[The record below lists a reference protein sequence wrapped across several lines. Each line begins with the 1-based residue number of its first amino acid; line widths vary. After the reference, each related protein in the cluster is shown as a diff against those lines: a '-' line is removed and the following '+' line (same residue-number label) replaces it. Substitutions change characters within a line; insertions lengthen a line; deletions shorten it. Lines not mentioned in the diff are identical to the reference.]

1 MLILVCQLGLQI
13 TICSKKA
20 RLSVSCLHAH
30 RQPRCPSLAPFGSL
44 AVFTH
49 QLGSSHL
56 LSPLQH
62 RCSVLSRL
70 TATAA
75 ATSSRVAYPHLP
87 SCLHTRASCP
97 VASKAPQA
105 LPHHILCRVWQ
116 DEGEEK
122 AQFDTR
128 MVRCS
133 VWDLSDVGF
142 AGEGCGVAGAAPWGS
157 GSWFLVL
164 PAAPTARQLQ
174 ASTSS
179 AHTKQCFQLMAWASA
194 GSWAF
199 SLWELCQQQQQL
211 NLHWEVPAVNHVG
224 FCKASIMSVKVGHQC
239 EQPGCAPSN
248 LVGGGV
254 PVPTDPHAASRG
266 AVLCPIPACR
276 PC

>member
-62 RCSVLSRL
+62 RCSVLSHL

-179 AHTKQCFQLMAWASA
+179 AHTKQCFQLMA
-194 GSWAF
+194 
-199 SLWELCQQQQQL
+199 
-211 NLHWEVPAVNHVG
+211 
-224 FCKASIMSVKVGHQC
+224 
-239 EQPGCAPSN
+239 
-248 LVGGGV
+248 
-254 PVPTDPHAASRG
+254 
-266 AVLCPIPACR
+266 
-276 PC
+276 